1 MSSTVPLLLLLHAVV
16 SNCGL
21 ASAAAACDNE
31 EKWPVRERHAEDGRE
46 VGERAVGRWAS
57 SPH

>member
-1 MSSTVPLLLLLHAVV
+1 MSSTVPLLRLHAVV

-21 ASAAAACDNE
+21 ASAAPACDN

-46 VGERAVGRWAS
+46 VGERAVGRRAS